1 MGLFSGTKKV
11 FGHVVNFKVHQW
23 IDSNYHKNIFK
34 YLTDYTKSIFS
45 KDERLQQET
54 FEQAI
59 GRLQITEE
67 DLANRKKE
75 FTRLF
80 IIFLVI
86 SLSLFSYTM
95 FITITYSNIY
105 SFVLGIGV
113 TVLSLAN
120 TFKYHFWLTQ
130 INKKKLGL
138 TFKEWLDQ

>member
-23 IDSNYHKNIFK
+23 VDSNYHKNVFK
-34 YLTDYTKSIFS
+34 YLADYTKSVFS
-45 KDERLQQET
+45 KDEKITPET

-59 GRLQITEE
+59 DRLQITEV

-95 FITITYSNIY
+95 FITIKYSNIY

-138 TFKEWLDQ
+138 TFKEWLNQ